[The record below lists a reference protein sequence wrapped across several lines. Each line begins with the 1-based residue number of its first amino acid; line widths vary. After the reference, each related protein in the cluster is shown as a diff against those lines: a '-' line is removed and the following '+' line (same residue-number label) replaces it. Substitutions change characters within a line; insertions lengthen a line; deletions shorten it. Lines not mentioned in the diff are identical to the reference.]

1 MTMKKITF
9 LIITM
14 LLPLIAMADA
24 VEIDGIYYN
33 LIAKE
38 NVAEVTQKPSKYS
51 GNVTIPSSISYGGVD
66 YSVMAIGNNSFF
78 ECTNLKSVTIPNSV
92 TTIGSKAFYKCE
104 ALTSVT
110 ISNNLKFIADW
121 AFYGCSVLTSITIPK
136 STTYIGSAAFMYC
149 NGLTTITIPNSVT
162 GIEDNAF
169 SYCNLSEIIVEEG
182 GIYDS
187 RNNCNAIISKS
198 FDKLI
203 VGCKNTTIPNSVT
216 TIGHHAFAGCSGL
229 TSITIPN
236 SVTSIEEFAFFCS
249 GLTSIT
255 IPSSVTTMGYA
266 AISGCKALTSVTI
279 PSSVTTI
286 KGSTFYGCTGLT
298 SIIIPDGVTRI
309 EDEAFEACSS
319 LTSVTIPNSM
329 WSIGVAAFDRC
340 DALTDI
346 YCYAEE
352 IPSLGNNSFNNP
364 NDILHVPAVSLDAYK
379 SSWSYLFKEIVAL
392 TDSDP
397 KPTGIKELK
406 CDSHS
411 DGLYFDLQG
420 RQMSMPHKGVNIV
433 NGKKILVK

>member
-33 LIAKE
+33 LITKE

-66 YSVMAIGNNSFF
+66 YSVMAIGTNSFY

-92 TTIGSKAFYKCE
+92 TSIGNKAFYKCG

-110 ISNNLKFIADW
+110 ISNNLKSISDW

-136 STTYIGSAAFMYC
+136 STTYIGSAAFYGC
-149 NGLTTITIPNSVT
+149 SGLTTITIPHSVK
-162 GIEDNAF
+162 GIEENAF
-169 SYCNLSEIIVEEG
+169 SNCNLSEIIVEEG

-187 RNNCNAIISKS
+187 RNNCNAIIIKS
-198 FDKLI
+198 TDKLI

-216 TIGHHAFAGCSGL
+216 TIGHHAFEGCSGL

-236 SVTSIEEFAFFCS
+236 SVTSIEKFAFFGS

-266 AISGCKALTSVTI
+266 AFSGCKALTSVKI

-286 KGSTFYGCTGLT
+286 EGSTFYGCTGLT

-309 EDEAFEACSS
+309 EDEAFEACYS
-319 LTSVTIPNSM
+319 LTSVTIPNNM
-329 WSIGVAAFDRC
+329 LSIGVSAFSRC

-352 IPSLGNNSFNNP
+352 IPSLGTNSFDNP

-379 SSWSYLFKEIVAL
+379 SSCSYLFKEIVAL